1 MVNVGTID
9 QSGTGFGALTYLL
22 SVHTVGSSP
31 APGWEQG
38 CVGWDGG
45 AVFTGSSACGN
56 YDVAGGEEAVF
67 GTYAGGDEMKPASF
81 PHNQTPLLGPG
92 GGKKAAGLGITDA
105 SEIAIIFNPD
115 QTGPA
120 HPIRLNDLTITLW
133 DDSTGAMVWQSGD
146 LVSDGDYFPTSD
158 PGVGQSGFVYA
169 LDGAQAGAL
178 DSFIGAYG
186 GGSFA
191 TGANQLRLGLSAF
204 VTDQNGGPDSFW
216 VAART
221 GTTSVP
227 EPSAMA
233 VLGWA
238 LVGLAA
244 MGRRR
249 MAR

>member
-9 QSGTGFGALTYLL
+9 QYGTGFGALTYVLA
-22 SVHTVGSSP
+22 VHTVGSSP
-31 APGWEQG
+31 ALGWEQG
-38 CVGWDGG
+38 CVGWDGS
-45 AVFTGSSACGN
+45 AVFTGSGACGN
-56 YDVAGGEEAVF
+56 YDIAGGEEAGF
-67 GTYAGGDEMKPASF
+67 GKYAGGDEMNPPSF

-92 GGKKAAGLGITDA
+92 TSKKAAGLGITDA
-105 SEIAIIFNPD
+105 SQIAVIFNPD
-115 QTGPA
+115 QTGPS
-120 HPIRLNDLTITLW
+120 HPIRLNDLTMTLW

-146 LVSDGDYFPTSD
+146 LFSDGDYFPTSD

-169 LDGAQAGAL
+169 LDGNQAGEL
-178 DSFIGAYG
+178 NTFIEAYG

-191 TGANQLRLGLSAF
+191 AGAGQLRLGLSAF
-204 VTDQNGGPDSFW
+204 VTDQDGGPDSFW
-216 VAART
+216 VAARAS
-221 GTTSVP
+221 SVP
-227 EPSAMA
+227 EPSAIP